1 LPNAI
6 KLKDRVP
13 FNNSGASPKMLTL
26 RYHRGTVLSGDV
38 HLPHSVWDRSL
49 GSYKTLGL
57 YYLEA
62 LDYLKVSA
70 IQFKDEVMDPPPCTF
85 LRANI
90 IPRGY
95 QIEALD
101 AWEQAGRRGIVVMPT
116 GSGKTHVGMLAI
128 EEVNQPALIVVPTI
142 DLMDQWRRRLA
153 SSFSID
159 VGEYGGGENR
169 IAPLTV
175 ATYDSAYLR
184 AEELGNLF
192 PLLIFDEVHHLPS
205 PGYSQIAELFASPHR
220 LGLTA
225 TYEREDGLHRELPR
239 LVGGKVYERRV
250 GEMAGDHLAPFSIE
264 KVYVDL
270 TPEEEEEYRRNTST
284 FREYLARR
292 GITLRSPED
301 FQRLI
306 MRSGRDPEAREAL
319 LARNRA
325 MGIALNSSSKI
336 DALREVVSDTLG
348 ERTLIFTQHNQL
360 VYRLS
365 KEFLIPAI
373 THKTPKEERAEIL
386 NAFREGRYKVLVTS
400 KVLDEGIDV
409 PDASLGIILS
419 GTGSKREFVQRLGRL
434 LRKVEGKEARLI
446 EIISRSTAETRV
458 SYRRRGA
465 L

>member
-1 LPNAI
+1 
-6 KLKDRVP
+6 
-13 FNNSGASPKMLTL
+13 M
-26 RYHRGTVLSGDV
+26 
-38 HLPHSVWDRSL
+38 
-49 GSYKTLGL
+49 
-57 YYLEA
+57 
-62 LDYLKVSA
+62 
-70 IQFKDEVMDPPPCTF
+70 
-85 LRANI
+85 
-90 IPRGY
+90 
-95 QIEALD
+95 
-101 AWEQAGRRGIVVMPT
+101 
-116 GSGKTHVGMLAI
+116 
-128 EEVNQPALIVVPTI
+128 
-142 DLMDQWRRRLA
+142 
-153 SSFSID
+153 
-159 VGEYGGGENR
+159 GEYGGGENI

-184 AEELGNLF
+184 AEELGNRF
-192 PLLIFDEVHHLPS
+192 PLLIFYEVHHPPS
-205 PGYSQIAELFASPHR
+205 PGYSQIAELFASPYR

-225 TYEREDGLHRELPR
+225 TYEREDGLHRDLPR

-250 GEMAGDHLAPFSIE
+250 AEMAGDHLAPFRIE

-270 TPEEEEEYRRNTST
+270 TPEEEEEYRRNIST

-306 MRSGRDPEAREAL
+306 MRSGRDLEAREAL

-325 MGIALNSSSKI
+325 MEIALNSSSKI
-336 DALREVVSDTLG
+336 DALREVVSDFLG
-348 ERTLIFTQHNQL
+348 EKTLIFTQHNQL

-373 THKTPKEERAEIL
+373 THKTPKEERAEVL

-446 EIISRSTAETRV
+446 EIISRSTAETKV
-458 SYRRRGA
+458 SHRRRGA

>member
-1 LPNAI
+1 
-6 KLKDRVP
+6 
-13 FNNSGASPKMLTL
+13 ML
-26 RYHRGTVLSGDV
+26 RYHRGTILSGDV

-49 GSYKTLGL
+49 ASYTTMGL

-62 LDYLKVSA
+62 LDYLKVSS
-70 IQFKDEVMDPPPCTF
+70 IRFKDEVMDPPPCPL
-85 LRANI
+85 LRANL

-95 QIEALD
+95 QLEALD
-101 AWEQAGRRGIVVMPT
+101 AWEQAGRRGVVVLPT
-116 GSGKTHVGMLAI
+116 GSGKTHIGMLAI

-142 DLMDQWRRRLA
+142 DLMEQWRRRLA
-153 SSFSID
+153 SSFSIE
-159 VGEYGGGENR
+159 VGEYGGGENK

-175 ATYDSAYLR
+175 ATYESAYLR
-184 AEELGNLF
+184 AEELGNRF
-192 PLLIFDEVHHLPS
+192 PLIIFDEVHHLPS
-205 PGYSQIAELFASPHR
+205 PGYSQIAELFASPFR

-225 TYEREDGLHRELPR
+225 TYEREDGLDRELPR
-239 LVGGKVYERRV
+239 LVGGKVYEKRV
-250 GEMAGDHLAPFSIE
+250 AEMAGDHLAPFKIE

-270 TPEEEEEYRRNTST
+270 TPEEEEEYQRNIST

-325 MGIALNSSSKI
+325 MEIALNSSSKI
-336 DALREVVSDTLG
+336 DALRKVVSDTLG
-348 ERTLIFTQHNQL
+348 EKTLIFTQHNRL

-373 THKTPKEERAEIL
+373 THKTPKEERAEVL
-386 NAFREGRYKVLVTS
+386 DAFREGRYKVLVTS

>member
-1 LPNAI
+1 
-6 KLKDRVP
+6 
-13 FNNSGASPKMLTL
+13 MLAL
-26 RYHRGTVLSGDV
+26 QYHRGTILSGDV
-38 HLPHSVWDRSL
+38 HLPYSVWDRSL
-49 GSYKTLGL
+49 GSYKTLAL

-62 LDYLKVSA
+62 LEYLKASS
-70 IQFKDEVMDPPPCTF
+70 IQFKDEVMDPPPCPP
-85 LRANI
+85 LRANL

-95 QIEALD
+95 QLEALD
-101 AWEQAGRRGIVVMPT
+101 AWEQAGRRGIVILPT
-116 GSGKTHVGMLAI
+116 GSGKTHIGMLAI

-142 DLMDQWRRRLA
+142 DLMEQWRRRLA
-153 SSFSID
+153 SSFSIE
-159 VGEYGGGENR
+159 VGEYGGGENT

-184 AEELGNLF
+184 AEELGNRF

-205 PGYSQIAELFASPHR
+205 PGYSQIAELFASPFR

-225 TYEREDGLHRELPR
+225 TYEREDGLQRELPR

-250 GEMAGDHLAPFSIE
+250 AEMAGDHLAPFRIE

-270 TPEEEEEYRRNTST
+270 MPEEEDEYRRSIIT
-284 FREYLARR
+284 FRDYLMSR
-292 GITLRSPED
+292 GIVIRSPRD
-301 FQRLI
+301 FQRFI
-306 MRSGRDPEAREAL
+306 MMSGKDPEAREAL
-319 LARNRA
+319 LARYRA
-325 MGIALNSSSKI
+325 MDIALNSASKI
-336 DALREVVSDTLG
+336 EALRRVISENRG
-348 ERTLIFTQHNQL
+348 QKILIFTQHNQL

-365 KEFLIPAI
+365 KDFLIPAI
-373 THKTPKEERAEIL
+373 THKTPKDERAEVL
-386 NAFREGRYKVLVTS
+386 NAFREGRYTVLVTS

-409 PDASLGIILS
+409 PDASLGVILS

-458 SYRRRGA
+458 SYRRRGG

>member
-1 LPNAI
+1 
-6 KLKDRVP
+6 
-13 FNNSGASPKMLTL
+13 MLTL
-26 RYHRGTVLSGDV
+26 QYHRGTILSGDV

-49 GSYKTLGL
+49 GSYSTLGL
-57 YYLEA
+57 YYLES
-62 LDYLKVSA
+62 LEYLKVSS
-70 IQFKDEVMDPPPCTF
+70 IQFKNEVMDPPPCPS
-85 LRANI
+85 LRANL

-95 QIEALD
+95 QLEALD
-101 AWEQAGRRGIVVMPT
+101 AWEQAGRRGVVVLPT
-116 GSGKTHVGMLAI
+116 GAGKTHIGMLVI
-128 EEVNQPALIVVPTI
+128 EEVNQPALVVVPTI
-142 DLMDQWRRRLA
+142 DLMEQWRRKLA
-153 SSFSID
+153 SSFSIE
-159 VGEYGGGENR
+159 VGEYGGGENI

-184 AEELGNLF
+184 AEELGNRF

-205 PGYSQIAELFASPHR
+205 PGYSQIAELFASPYR

-225 TYEREDGLHRELPR
+225 TYEREDGLHRDLPR

-250 GEMAGDHLAPFSIE
+250 AEMAGDHLAPFRIE

-270 TPEEEEEYRRNTST
+270 TPEEEEEYRRNIST

-306 MRSGRDPEAREAL
+306 MRSGRDLEAREAL

-325 MGIALNSSSKI
+325 MEIALNSSSKI
-336 DALREVVSDTLG
+336 DALREVVSDFLG
-348 ERTLIFTQHNQL
+348 EKTLIFTQHNQL

-373 THKTPKEERAEIL
+373 THKTPKEERAEVL

-446 EIISRSTAETRV
+446 EIISRSTAETKV
-458 SYRRRGA
+458 SHRRRGA

>member
-1 LPNAI
+1 
-6 KLKDRVP
+6 
-13 FNNSGASPKMLTL
+13 MLTL
-26 RYHRGTVLSGDV
+26 RYHRGTILSGDV

-57 YYLEA
+57 YYLEV
-62 LDYLKVSA
+62 LTYLKMSS
-70 IQFKDEVMDPPPCTF
+70 IQFKDEVMNPPPCPP
-85 LRANI
+85 LRANL
-90 IPRGY
+90 IPRVY
-95 QIEALD
+95 QLEALD
-101 AWEQAGRRGIVVMPT
+101 AWEQAGRRGVVVLPT

-128 EEVNQPALIVVPTI
+128 EEVNQPALVVVPTI
-142 DLMDQWRRRLA
+142 DLMEQWRRRLA
-153 SSFSID
+153 SSFSIE
-159 VGEYGGGENR
+159 VGEYGGGENK

-175 ATYDSAYLR
+175 ATYESAYLR

-205 PGYSQIAELFASPHR
+205 PGYSQIAELFASPYR

-225 TYEREDGLHRELPR
+225 TYEREDELHRELPR
-239 LVGGKVYERRV
+239 LVGGKVYERKV
-250 GEMAGDHLAPFSIE
+250 AEMAGDHLAPFRIE

-270 TPEEEEEYRRNTST
+270 TPEEEEEYRRNITT
-284 FREYLARR
+284 FRDYLESR
-292 GITLRSPED
+292 GIVLRSPRD

-306 MRSGRDPEAREAL
+306 MMSGRDSEAREAL

-325 MGIALNSSSKI
+325 MDIALNSASKI
-336 DALREVVSDTLG
+336 EALRKVISENSDQK
-348 ERTLIFTQHNQL
+348 TLIFTQHNQL

-365 KEFLIPAI
+365 KDFLIPAI
-373 THKTPKEERAEIL
+373 THKTQKNERAEVL
-386 NAFREGRYKVLVTS
+386 NAFREGHYTVLVTS

-434 LRKVEGKEARLI
+434 LRKVEGKEATLI
-446 EIISRSTAETRV
+446 EIISRSTAETKV
-458 SYRRRGA
+458 SYRRRGG